1 MCPTT
6 TTRWWYTSAFRW
18 PEFDFSLSSSVFRW
32 PEGFDLSYLTSGWSL
47 ESFRWFDLSIVDDLV
62 WTFISLV
69 ESLALP
75 NKLDDLIESTCK
87 QTPNYNLCISS
98 LQSDPRSSKA
108 TNVEGLG
115 LVMVDVVKSKAQAT
129 LDRINQLL
137 KQQKSSST
145 STGTTTSTL
154 KQALDHCAL
163 NYGAILNGDIPQ
175 ATEAFTK
182 GDFKFAQ
189 QGSDDAANEANLCEN
204 EFTPS
209 GSSPI
214 TQMNKDV
221 HDVALVTSSM
231 AKIKRMKKNSISL
244 LLFHI
249 TLFILLKSHYCY
261 VLPLNEGNDLIEQT
275 CKKTPHYDLCVSTLK
290 SNPESSDSDLRGL
303 AHIMVDTVLSKASD
317 TLNFI
322 RALLKQAP
330 DENLEKSLAYCA
342 ELYIPVV
349 KYSLPQVI
357 DALTGGHFGFANY
370 GISDAA
376 KQAQACE
383 KTFSGSDKSPLA
395 EKNTL
400 LHDLSE

>member
-1 MCPTT
+1 MVIGQCTFYSYQILKMYQNKFHVSCPLFWFFNTINRT
-6 TTRWWYTSAFRW
+6 HIYTRKSPITQPKKKKLLYIVLILVIFILFILKMKNIIAMYSFAVVFVI
-18 PEFDFSLSSSVFRW
+18 FSLTFS
-32 PEGFDLSYLTSGWSL
+32 PQLTHC
-47 ESFRWFDLSIVDDLV
+47 R
-62 WTFISLV
+62 
-69 ESLALP
+69 P

-231 AKIKRMKKNSISL
+231 AKM
-244 LLFHI
+244 LLF
-249 TLFILLKSHYCY
+249 
-261 VLPLNEGNDLIEQT
+261 
-275 CKKTPHYDLCVSTLK
+275 
-290 SNPESSDSDLRGL
+290 
-303 AHIMVDTVLSKASD
+303 
-317 TLNFI
+317 
-322 RALLKQAP
+322 
-330 DENLEKSLAYCA
+330 AY
-342 ELYIPVV
+342 
-349 KYSLPQVI
+349 
-357 DALTGGHFGFANY
+357 
-370 GISDAA
+370 
-376 KQAQACE
+376 
-383 KTFSGSDKSPLA
+383 
-395 EKNTL
+395 
-400 LHDLSE
+400 